1 MDAQRNFG
9 SRGRGRGRGGA
20 PRGGRGGGRG
30 GGFVYVKKSQQRSEH
45 VHQLKLNFWKKVLP
59 EFRAEQQGA
68 DGGPLDADS
77 KESPAA
83 GKKRRRDIDATI
95 PNRDEG
101 PSAETAALAA
111 PVAKAV
117 QQMPPDHSDP
127 RSDYDDAAHI
137 SAANRALRAPA
148 ALRGGTRGG
157 RGAAAPRR
165 GDAHM
170 FSRPNRFS
178 GALARAAAVADEAA
192 RAADAA
198 AAKRARLEA
207 RGADRREA
215 AARYAQRTGRGQPVM
230 RHRLQDLLGRI
241 ERQQQGGGPQG
252 LLSGA
257 AAEPAQTKAQ

>member
-1 MDAQRNFG
+1 MDAHRNFG
-9 SRGRGRGRGGA
+9 NRGRGRGRGGA
-20 PRGGRGGGRG
+20 PRGGAFRGRGGAPRG

-59 EFRAEQQGA
+59 ELRAEQQGG
-68 DGGPLDADS
+68 DGDADS
-77 KESPAA
+77 KESPTA
-83 GKKRRRDIDATI
+83 GRKRRREIDVAM
-95 PNRDEG
+95 PDRAEG
-101 PSAETAALAA
+101 PEGGAAA
-111 PVAKAV
+111 PPAPMAKVV
-117 QQMPPDHSDP
+117 QQMPPDHGDPPSD
-127 RSDYDDAAHI
+127 DDDVHI
-137 SAANRALRAPA
+137 SAANCALRAPA
-148 ALRGGTRGG
+148 ALRGGARGG

-178 GALARAAAVADEAA
+178 GALARAAVAADEVA
-192 RAADAA
+192 RTSDAA

-241 ERQQQGGGPQG
+241 ERQHGGGPPAAG
-252 LLSGA
+252 DAAPAADPAGA
-257 AAEPAQTKAQ
+257 H